1 MCDKCGCSD
10 QHAQRTPAHAGVPV
24 HAHAHQHQADEPTTL
39 AHHDRL
45 AERNRGFFR
54 AKRVF
59 VVNLLS
65 FTGSA
70 GHAFIARTITE
81 YPGRIRV
88 ITPAFLE
95 QVQARHQHHDHP
107 SHPAADTT
115 DDNLA
120 LDAHMLAH
128 ALDHLDL
135 DQVDVVLLENHGSAA
150 SQAVYDLGETRRVA
164 LFSVRDG
171 AHKPLKFPLFFAQAS
186 AVVINELEQATAA
199 GFDLPLARTHLAQ
212 VAPTAT
218 IIEVSPAT
226 GAGMAGWYAF
236 LDQGIKQAHA

>member
-10 QHAQRTPAHAGVPV
+10 QHAQRPPAHAGGPD
-24 HAHAHQHQADEPTTL
+24 HAHPHQADEPATL

-65 FTGSA
+65 FTGSNVQSL
-70 GHAFIARTITE
+70 ITRTLAD
-81 YPGRIRV
+81 YPGRLRV

-95 QVQARHQHHDHP
+95 QVQAHHSHHH
-107 SHPAADTT
+107 HPAHAAADPT
-115 DDNLA
+115 DENLS
-120 LDAHMLAH
+120 LDAHIIAH
-128 ALDHLDL
+128 ALDHLAL

-150 SQAVYDLGETRRVA
+150 SQAVYDLGETTRVA

-171 AHKPLKFPLFFAQAS
+171 AHKPLKFPLFFAQTT
-186 AVVINELEQATAA
+186 AVVINELEQATAT

-218 IIEVSPAT
+218 VLEVSPAT
-226 GAGMAGWYAF
+226 GAGMAAWFAF
-236 LDQGIKQAHA
+236 LDQGIKQTHA